1 MLDPVLEKQIVRK
14 GKTLFIN
21 VSDQYLEYNPKF
33 SLFFISRLPNP
44 HFSPELQAKTTVI
57 DFTVT
62 MKGLEEQL
70 LGRVSQ
76 GLKSTCNRPIT
87 VQNDLIHSIN
97 SIHCHFSQV
106 ISKEQ
111 SALEE
116 QLTGVIAT
124 VTSNTKSLQLLDQQ
138 LLDRLTSN
146 TGSLLDD
153 PGKDDGRRKE
163 EEGRKKEGRK
173 KKEERRKKEGRK
185 KEERRK
191 KEEGRRK
198 EEVVVVNVQFS
209 MIGAMIGAMIVTMIV
224 SLPLCHY
231 LFVSLCV

>member
-1 MLDPVLEKQIVRK
+1 MLSLCSLSLSLSLCSLFSVLFSEIDPMLDPVLEKQIVRK

-87 VQNDLIHSIN
+87 VQNDLIHSIH

-153 PGKDDGRRKE
+153 PGKEDGRRKE
-163 EEGRKKEGRK
+163 GRKEEGRKKL
-173 KKEERRKKEGRK
+173 
-185 KEERRK
+185 
-191 KEEGRRK
+191 
-198 EEVVVVNVQFS
+198 
-209 MIGAMIGAMIVTMIV
+209 
-224 SLPLCHY
+224 SL
-231 LFVSLCV
+231 

>member
-1 MLDPVLEKQIVRK
+1 M
-14 GKTLFIN
+14 
-21 VSDQYLEYNPKF
+21 
-33 SLFFISRLPNP
+33 
-44 HFSPELQAKTTVI
+44 
-57 DFTVT
+57 
-62 MKGLEEQL
+62 
-70 LGRVSQ
+70 
-76 GLKSTCNRPIT
+76 
-87 VQNDLIHSIN
+87 
-97 SIHCHFSQV
+97 

-153 PGKDDGRRKE
+153 PGKEDGRRK
-163 EEGRKKEGRK
+163 
-173 KKEERRKKEGRK
+173 
-185 KEERRK
+185 
-191 KEEGRRK
+191 EGRRK

-209 MIGAMIGAMIVTMIV
+209 MIGAMIV

>member
-1 MLDPVLEKQIVRK
+1 VFSLSLLSVLFSEIDPMLDPVLEKQIVRK

-87 VQNDLIHSIN
+87 VQNDLIHFIHF
-97 SIHCHFSQV
+97 IHCHFSQV

-163 EEGRKKEGRK
+163 EGRKEEGRKKEGRSCRY
-173 KKEERRKKEGRK
+173 ECS
-185 KEERRK
+185 
-191 KEEGRRK
+191 
-198 EEVVVVNVQFS
+198 VFNDWCNDWCNDCVTTFLSPCVYNVYNVY
-209 MIGAMIGAMIVTMIV
+209 ID
-224 SLPLCHY
+224 
-231 LFVSLCV
+231 

>member
-76 GLKSTCNRPIT
+76 GLKSTGQCNRPIT
-87 VQNDLIHSIN
+87 VQNDLIHSIH

-153 PGKDDGRRKE
+153 PGKEDGRRK
-163 EEGRKKEGRK
+163 
-173 KKEERRKKEGRK
+173 
-185 KEERRK
+185 
-191 KEEGRRK
+191 EGRRK
-198 EEVVVVNVQFS
+198 EE
-209 MIGAMIGAMIVTMIV
+209 GRKKL
-224 SLPLCHY
+224 SL
-231 LFVSLCV
+231 

>member
-1 MLDPVLEKQIVRK
+1 MLSLCSLSLSLSLSLCSLFSVLFSEIDPMLDPVLEKQIVRK

-87 VQNDLIHSIN
+87 VQNDLIHF
-97 SIHCHFSQV
+97 IHCHFSQV

-153 PGKDDGRRKE
+153 PGKDDGRRRE
-163 EEGRKKEGRK
+163 EGRK
-173 KKEERRKKEGRK
+173 KKEGRRRK
-185 KEERRK
+185 EE
-191 KEEGRRK
+191 RRK

-209 MIGAMIGAMIVTMIV
+209 MIGAMIV